1 MPASC
6 PLRSATRRK
15 WPEPVP
21 VQLPNSLSWATPTDS
36 ILLRICSTAFAASE
50 PSFRATGAS
59 RFDDPQKIF
68 TTLYCAAD
76 FETCYSETLLRDG
89 TFHAANGRFE
99 VSQAI
104 HDSRSLTVIAVDLLK
119 LRLVDLHGV
128 GIRKMGLDAGVG
140 LGQYAGT
147 QPLARALYEHVDKPD
162 GIVFASRLSPG
173 RPAIVFF
180 DRAQPHVRLFP
191 GLAPTP
197 LPQLREAFDAL
208 TQLHNIALL

>member
-1 MPASC
+1 
-6 PLRSATRRK
+6 
-15 WPEPVP
+15 
-21 VQLPNSLSWATPTDS
+21 LSWATPTDS
-36 ILLRICSTAFAASE
+36 ILLRICSTAFAAAE
-50 PSFRATGAS
+50 PSFRATGAG
-59 RFDDPQKIF
+59 RFDDPQKTF

-99 VSQAI
+99 VSQAT
-104 HDSRSLTVIAVDLLK
+104 HDSRSLAVLAVDLLK
-119 LRLVDLHGV
+119 LRLVDLHGA

-147 QPLARALYEHVDKPD
+147 QSLARALYEHVDNPD

-180 DRAQPHVRLFP
+180 DRARPHIRLFP

-197 LPQLREAFDAL
+197 LPQLQEAFDAL